1 MAKKT
6 TVNKIDRALETP
18 ESSQKE
24 NQSPEEKREAY
35 VRYRVSAPGGVH
47 LRVGPGQACR
57 SAAIFTCGTEILGED
72 ASPLLREDRPS
83 DASVWLRVPCAEGV
97 GWVDGA
103 YLERIAD
110 EPTD

>member
-83 DASVWLRVPCAEGV
+83 GASVWLRVPCAEGV

-110 EPTD
+110 EPAD

>member
-47 LRVGPGQACR
+47 LRVGPARMRPR
-57 SAAIFTCGTEILGED
+57 SCGRTG
-72 ASPLLREDRPS
+72 PLALPF
-83 DASVWLRVPCAEGV
+83 G
-97 GWVDGA
+97 
-103 YLERIAD
+103 
-110 EPTD
+110 